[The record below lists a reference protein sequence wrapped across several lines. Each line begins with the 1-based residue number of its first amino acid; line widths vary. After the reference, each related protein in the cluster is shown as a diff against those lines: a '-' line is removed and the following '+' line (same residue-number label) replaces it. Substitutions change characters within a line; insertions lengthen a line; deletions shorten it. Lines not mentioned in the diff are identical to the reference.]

1 MSCDG
6 DSAIR
11 RQIEAVE
18 DLLHSDAVRSRE
30 SRGRATFEAPSPKRT
45 AFQNDRERII
55 HPNAIRRMKHKTQ
68 VFIAPTGDHYV
79 TRLSHTL
86 EVTYTARTIA
96 RALNVNEDLVEA
108 IALGHDLGH
117 APFGHVGEQILDE
130 MATDGFSHSRQS
142 LRIVDSVE
150 GRGSGLN
157 LTWESLEGIVKH
169 NGVFKKKI
177 PLEIKR
183 YNPRPIGNDNVRKPN
198 IRGIIQSIIVLVDC
212 CLGSVEGALVIF
224 CWTHVEAPTKTGIIS
239 LVGSGSARFNHKN
252 ELLSGIAS

>member
-30 SRGRATFEAPSPKRT
+30 SRGRATFEDPCPMRS
-45 AFQNDRERII
+45 AFQIDRERII
-55 HPNAIRRMKHKTQ
+55 HTNAFRRLKHKTQ

-108 IALGHDLGH
+108 IALGHDQNYVVH
-117 APFGHVGEQILDE
+117 QH
-130 MATDGFSHSRQS
+130 
-142 LRIVDSVE
+142 
-150 GRGSGLN
+150 
-157 LTWESLEGIVKH
+157 
-169 NGVFKKKI
+169 
-177 PLEIKR
+177 
-183 YNPRPIGNDNVRKPN
+183 
-198 IRGIIQSIIVLVDC
+198 
-212 CLGSVEGALVIF
+212 
-224 CWTHVEAPTKTGIIS
+224 
-239 LVGSGSARFNHKN
+239 
-252 ELLSGIAS
+252 